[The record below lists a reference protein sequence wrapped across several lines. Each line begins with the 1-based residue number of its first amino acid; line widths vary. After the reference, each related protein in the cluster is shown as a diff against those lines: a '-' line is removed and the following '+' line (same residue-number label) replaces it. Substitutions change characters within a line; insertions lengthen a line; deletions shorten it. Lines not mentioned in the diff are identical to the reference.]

1 MSLLLLFLPV
11 GLALQEQTPESE
23 FADLGKLLLVGV
35 LAAIVFALA
44 CTVIRLRLRDKRPPY
59 PGFIS
64 INSFTNKK

>member
-23 FADLGKLLLVGV
+23 FADSGKLVGV